1 MRKVAIILCALPLL
15 FLSCSHVGKHPESI
29 IWPRSFDHMEAL
41 CEIDV
46 MLKDR
51 QYSGDMSLKVTYPHM
66 LSLEVYSP
74 FGRTILSVDRSEDH
88 FIMRTDDQVLT
99 NENEFYRLFNIH
111 IDDIIEDIT
120 LKGLIR
126 TDRAI
131 PYKERSKYTVYY
143 YLNNPSNRICWKVE
157 EGDLCI
163 RFMDVSFSRER
174 PDGKSDSGTN

>member
-74 FGRTILSVDRSEDH
+74 FGTTIRTTNSMPTIH
-88 FIMRTDDQVLT
+88 FIDVC
-99 NENEFYRLFNIH
+99 NLF
-111 IDDIIEDIT
+111 IDF
-120 LKGLIR
+120 LLI
-126 TDRAI
+126 
-131 PYKERSKYTVYY
+131 K
-143 YLNNPSNRICWKVE
+143 
-157 EGDLCI
+157 
-163 RFMDVSFSRER
+163 
-174 PDGKSDSGTN
+174 